1 MKINCQGVYPLIKL
15 KVRRLSIYEKRI
27 PDPQTFFKERVKNLI
42 HTLFNVFYEKK
53 DFVFFLIVRIF
64 SKKAPLEKFILKN
77 LLAEPSLSV

>member
-1 MKINCQGVYPLIKL
+1 MKINCQGVYSLIKL

-27 PDPQTFFKERVKNLI
+27 PDPQIFFEELLKNLL

-53 DFVFFLIVRIF
+53 GFVFFLIVRIF

-77 LLAEPSLSV
+77 LLPESSLSV